1 MTIFQVSLKIF
12 EWFWRYGWNKV
23 TENQILV
30 FYYIDASFLL
40 HWAFPHCPIVCP
52 IICPVICLLVI
63 YPQVIPPVIWPRSP
77 GLNFWVLKYHNKKS
91 IQNMTPN
98 DISKFTYVNRS
109 FILNTPYK
117 KFQNSDQVN
126 RPPIWLTCFIKISN
140 GDLQCKWNFD
150 TL

>member
-1 MTIFQVSLKIF
+1 MVAEKNMEQSHREMDKWLLYIGCIISFALSFPPLS
-12 EWFWRYGWNKV
+12 YCMP
-23 TENQILV
+23 
-30 FYYIDASFLL
+30 YYLPSYLPTGNL
-40 HWAFPHCPIVCP
+40 PTG
-52 IICPVICLLVI
+52 
-63 YPQVIPPVIWPRSP
+63 YPPVIWCFP
-77 GLNFWVLKYHNKKS
+77 GPVHLVWIFEFWITITKKS

-140 GDLQCKWNFD
+140 GDLQCK
-150 TL
+150 

>member
-1 MTIFQVSLKIF
+1 M
-12 EWFWRYGWNKV
+12 WRYGWNKV

-30 FYYIDASFLL
+30 YYYVDASFLL
-40 HWAFPHCPIVCP
+40 YWAFPHCMLCYLPSYLP
-52 IICPVICLLVI
+52 TGNLPTG
-63 YPQVIPPVIWPRSP
+63 YPSSYLMLPWPRSP

-91 IQNMTPN
+91 IQNITPN
-98 DISKFTYVNRS
+98 DISKFTYVNKS

>member
-1 MTIFQVSLKIF
+1 MVVEIWVEQSHRESDT
-12 EWFWRYGWNKV
+12 
-23 TENQILV
+23 
-30 FYYIDASFLL
+30 
-40 HWAFPHCPIVCP
+40 
-52 IICPVICLLVI
+52 CLLLYRCI
-63 YPQVIPPVIWPRSP
+63 ISFALSFPPLSYCMPYYLPSYLPTGNLPTGYPPSHLMLPWPRSP

>member
-1 MTIFQVSLKIF
+1 MSCCGDMGRTKSQRIRYFSIIFFCIELS
-12 EWFWRYGWNKV
+12 
-23 TENQILV
+23 
-30 FYYIDASFLL
+30 
-40 HWAFPHCPIVCP
+40 PIVCP
-52 IICPVICLLVI
+52 VICPVICPLVI
-63 YPQVIPPVIWPRSP
+63 CPQVIPPVIWCFP
-77 GLNFWVLKYHNKKS
+77 GPVHLVWIFEFWITITKKS